1 MQIISTLPK
10 PSSFCSKA
18 SAQPLPG
25 SQALPA
31 VWHSLWQKASF
42 VVIPMMHRG
51 HCSRDSSCLGT
62 CACGRCSETCNLGRV
77 PGIGTMLE
85 QSSLFLSCQRQQQ
98 LATARGEGSQAKKK
112 RRFLCPQHCWLKRAL
127 LIPHCPSLCSE
138 QEVPLGFL

>member
-51 HCSRDSSCLGT
+51 QCSRDSSCLGT

-85 QSSLFLSCQRQQQ
+85 QSSLFLSCQTTTISNSQG
-98 LATARGEGSQAKKK
+98 RGKSSQKK